1 VPAIADE
8 QRRANARLERLD
20 LLRKR
25 RRRDV
30 QPFRRTAEVKLL
42 GDRDELA
49 LQPQLLARSD
59 TPPVLARA

>member
-8 QRRANARLERLD
+8 QRRADARLEQLD

-30 QPFRRTAEVKLL
+30 DAFRRTAEVKLL
-42 GDRDELA
+42 GDCDEIA
-49 LQPQLLARSD
+49 QQPQLHAPND